1 MSKSDLLLAI
11 LSMGNGTPIRGKT
24 RLVKLTYIAS
34 IELKKA
40 HKDIDF
46 YEFRRHYYGPYSDE
60 INDDLETLIAEGFI
74 RHEIVAQESP
84 CGIYEENT
92 YQITARGVEELERK
106 WSRISPDILRLIEQ
120 VKTRYNNMPLT
131 MLIQEVYAKYSL
143 PKQ

>member
-1 MSKSDLLLAI
+1 MGKSDLLLAI
-11 LSMGNGTPIRGKT
+11 LSMCNGIPIRGKT

-40 HKDIDF
+40 RKDIDF

-60 INDDLETLIAEGFI
+60 ISDDLETLIAEGFI
-74 RHEIVAQESP
+74 RHEIVAHESP
-84 CGIYEENT
+84 YGIYEENT

-106 WSRISPDILRLIEQ
+106 RSRISPDILRLIEQ

-131 MLIQEVYAKYSL
+131 MLIQEVYTKYSL
-143 PKQ
+143 PKR